1 MNNPKRKILTLV
13 LVIVTLAACCCGVR
27 AEDNTEVAPVLEL
40 PEAKDGTFAPLT
52 AAENPMVSPKDRFY
66 SGTGES
72 KTASSYRNPSIT
84 VNLGTGRV
92 HQTAYMYARVKI
104 ASPYQ
109 FRIATVEDSLAKV
122 TTLIGSKIAA
132 RVKAVVAVNGV
143 LESDVTSSGV
153 GARLDGPVLIQ
164 GEWKRPSD
172 TASEQ
177 KITKWRAEEGRETL
191 VIDDEG
197 NLNIVTGETWGDIY
211 DTIVEMGEHAVN
223 AFCFGPAIV
232 VNGEPVYGYYSRAIS
247 TAKKAQR
254 MAICQTG
261 PLEYLLITSEG
272 PENPGSK
279 GLQLDQF
286 IELIVT
292 EFPEVQTAYNLD
304 GGSSSTLIFRKGS
317 EMWAKVNCPK
327 GGKTRP
333 LRDIIFFAD
342 AWIPN

>member
-1 MNNPKRKILTLV
+1 MKNRMSKILALV
-13 LVIVTLAACCCGVR
+13 LAMMTLTACCCGVR
-27 AEDNTEVAPVLEL
+27 AEDAEEPVPVLEL

-52 AAENPMVSPKDRFY
+52 AAENPMISPKDRFY
-66 SGTGES
+66 SGTGAS
-72 KTASSYRNPSIT
+72 KAAASYQNPSIT

-109 FRIATVEDSLAKV
+109 LRIAAVEDSLAKV

-132 RVKAVVAVNGV
+132 RVKAVVGVNGV

-153 GARLDGPVLIQ
+153 GARLAGPVLIQ
-164 GEWKRPSD
+164 GEWKRPAATS
-172 TASEQ
+172 SEQ
-177 KITKWRAEEGRETL
+177 KINKWRQDEGRETL

-211 DTIVEMGEHAVN
+211 DTIVAMGDHAVN

-247 TAKKAQR
+247 TAKRAQR

-304 GGSSSTLIFRKGS
+304 GGSSSTLIFREGS
-317 EMWAKVNCPK
+317 ETWAKVNCPK

-333 LRDIIFFAD
+333 LRDIIYFAD
-342 AWIPN
+342 AWIPD